1 MIKITRKLLATLQAT
16 SFAIFGVAVLMY
28 LATAANSWLKGYDYW
43 VSTPVNNTL
52 EAIAFALAAVAAVL
66 YLIFDIYKGRYKAA
80 IRAAKR
86 NREIEQRVAQEAKD
100 IDHELGLDK
109 YN

>member
-1 MIKITRKLLATLQAT
+1 MIRITKKLLTTLQAT
-16 SFAIFGVAVLMY
+16 SFAIFGVAALMY
-28 LATAANSWLKGYDYW
+28 LATVANSWLKGYDYW
-43 VSTPVNNTL
+43 VSTPANNTL
-52 EAIAFALAAVAAVL
+52 QAIAFALAAVAAVL
-66 YLIFDIYKGRYKAA
+66 YFIFDIYKGRYKAV

-86 NREIEQRVAQEAKD
+86 NREIERRVAQEAKD

>member
-1 MIKITRKLLATLQAT
+1 MIKITKKLLGTIQTT
-16 SFAIFGVAVLMY
+16 SFAIFGVAALMY

-43 VSTPVNNTL
+43 VSTPVNDTL
-52 EAIAFALAAVAAVL
+52 QAIAFALAAAVL

>member
-1 MIKITRKLLATLQAT
+1 
-16 SFAIFGVAVLMY
+16 MY
-28 LATAANSWLKGYDYW
+28 LATAANSWLKGYDYL
-43 VSTPVNNTL
+43 VSTPANNTL
-52 EAIAFALAAVAAVL
+52 QAIAFALAAVAAVL

>member
-1 MIKITRKLLATLQAT
+1 MVKITKKLLATLQVT

-28 LATAANSWLKGYDYW
+28 LSTAANSWLKGYDYW

-52 EAIAFALAAVAAVL
+52 QAIAFALAAVAVLL
-66 YLIFDIYKGRYKAA
+66 YLIFDIYKGRYKAV
-80 IRAAKR
+80 IRAAKKS
-86 NREIEQRVAQEAKD
+86 REIEKRVAQEAKD